1 MVGKRNHTGGA
12 TSGRKGARAITA
24 LAPVFALAFV
34 FTVAAP
40 VGFDSGFA
48 EKSALAQGKSGERG
62 ASGNHRGGK
71 VAAPIAEEE
80 AAAIEMES
88 FGLDAESFGLDAD
101 GSEVA
106 ADMPLLPGDANAG
119 KNQVIREL
127 AGLPEDSALS
137 EEEELEAI
145 RSGWG
150 TWRTADGP
158 ETVTSQ

>member
-12 TSGRKGARAITA
+12 TSGRKSARAITA

-48 EKSALAQGKSGERG
+48 EKTALAQGKGG
-62 ASGNHRGGK
+62 GHGKGGGK
-71 VAAPIAEEE
+71 GAAPAAPIAEEE
-80 AAAIEMES
+80 AAAIEME
-88 FGLDAESFGLDAD
+88 GFGLDAD

-106 ADMPLLPGDANAG
+106 ADTPLLPEDVNAG

-158 ETVTSQ
+158 DTVTSQ

>member
-1 MVGKRNHTGGA
+1 MVGKRIHKSGA

-48 EKSALAQGKSGERG
+48 EKSVLAAGKGG
-62 ASGNHRGGK
+62 GGGHGGGHGKGGGK
-71 VAAPIAEEE
+71 GGGKGAAPIPEEQ
-80 AAAIEMES
+80 AASIERDD
-88 FGLDAESFGLDAD
+88 FGIEAD

-106 ADMPLLPGDANAG
+106 ADTPLLPDDPNAG
-119 KNQVIREL
+119 KNQVIQEL

-145 RSGWG
+145 RSGWS

-158 ETVTSQ
+158 VTVTSQ

>member
-1 MVGKRNHTGGA
+1 MVGKRIHTSGA
-12 TSGRKGARAITA
+12 TNGRKDARAITA

-48 EKSALAQGKSGERG
+48 ERSAFAQGKGG
-62 ASGNHRGGK
+62 GGQGKGGGHGGGK
-71 VAAPIAEEE
+71 VAGPILEQE
-80 AAAIEMES
+80 AAGIEQDS
-88 FGLDAESFGLDAD
+88 ICITCLLKSDD
-101 GSEVA
+101 SEVA
-106 ADMPLLPGDANAG
+106 EETPSLPDDANSG
-119 KNQVIREL
+119 KNQVIQEL

-145 RSGWG
+145 RSGWS

-158 ETVTSQ
+158 VTVTSQ

>member
-1 MVGKRNHTGGA
+1 MVGRRNHTGGA
-12 TSGRKGARAITA
+12 TNGRKSARAITA

-34 FTVAAP
+34 FTIAAP
-40 VGFDSGFA
+40 VGFDSGIA
-48 EKSALAQGKSGERG
+48 EKSALAQGKGG
-62 ASGNHRGGK
+62 GHGKGGGK
-71 VAAPIAEEE
+71 GAAPAAPIAEEE

-88 FGLDAESFGLDAD
+88 FGVDAD

-106 ADMPLLPGDANAG
+106 AETPLLPEDVNAG

-158 ETVTSQ
+158 DTVTSQ

>member
-12 TSGRKGARAITA
+12 TSGRKSARAITA

-48 EKSALAQGKSGERG
+48 EKSVLAAGKGG
-62 ASGNHRGGK
+62 GGGGGHGKGGGK
-71 VAAPIAEEE
+71 GAAPAAPIAEEE

-88 FGLDAESFGLDAD
+88 FGVEAD

-106 ADMPLLPGDANAG
+106 AETPLLPEDVNAG

-158 ETVTSQ
+158 DTVTSQ